1 MNGQQKRRLVVA
13 GVIVLAALLG
23 GAVWFV
29 HGVVIWVR
37 DLPNRV
43 NVEIDD
49 EQLADVLTSSLA
61 EAVRI
66 ALRDGEP
73 NTRLETLEQLREGL
87 RQDPESAGYYRE
99 EFLAD
104 VNNLCD
110 DEDERVAEAARQLV
124 REIESADV
132 SSNVTGESGGDEADP
147 SLLPDN

>member
-13 GVIVLAALLG
+13 GVIVLAILLG
-23 GAVWFV
+23 GTVWFV
-29 HGVVIWVR
+29 HGVVTWVR

-73 NTRLETLEQLREGL
+73 NTRLETLEQLRDGL
-87 RQDPESAGYYRE
+87 RQDLESAPYYRK

-124 REIESADV
+124 REIESGDV
-132 SSNVTGESGGDEADP
+132 SPSVNGETAVGEADA
-147 SLLPDN
+147 SSIHEN